1 MLTKLT
7 SRSRKPTIFGFT
19 LFVAALLAFTSFQQA
34 SAKAVLDFDGD
45 GKTDYAVIRFSD
57 ERMFWFVAQSSGG
70 VIAQQF
76 GMSKY
81 CCTGIQDSQVPEDYD
96 GDGKTDIAVYRP
108 GDPLMLFILSSKD
121 NAFQFRSF
129 PGYHNLFMTQDFDGD
144 GIADPTEAYFE
155 LGNPN
160 LIWRISE
167 SKSKSVRRVHFGN
180 FFTDRPIKGDFDG
193 DGKADIAV
201 YRNVSGTPANTFFI
215 LNSSD
220 GEIQTRTFGNSQID
234 YVIYAD
240 FDGDRKTDIAVWRG
254 FGPGSDG
261 TWYWVESSTGAYR
274 SLQFGLGSPYPDYA
288 APGDYDGD
296 GKTDQTVVRREF
308 GQTIFYVNLST
319 GGIEAKHWGFSDTP
333 LGILFSQQG

>member
-1 MLTKLT
+1 LL
-7 SRSRKPTIFGFT
+7 
-19 LFVAALLAFTSFQQA
+19 VLAFLVFTTFEQA

-57 ERMFWFVAQSSGG
+57 ERMFWFVAQSSSG

-76 GMSKY
+76 GMSSF
-81 CCTGIQDSQVPEDYD
+81 CCPGIQDRQAPEDYD
-96 GDGKTDIAVYRP
+96 GDGKTDIAVFRT
-108 GDPLMLFILSSKD
+108 GDPLLLFILGSKD
-121 NAFQFRSF
+121 NSFKFRSF

-180 FFTDRPIKGDFDG
+180 FYTDRPIKGDFDG

-234 YVIYAD
+234 YVVYAD

-254 FGPGSDG
+254 FGAGSDG
-261 TWYWVESSTGAYR
+261 TWYWIESSTGAFR
-274 SLQFGLGSPYPDYA
+274 SLQFGLGSPYPDFA

-296 GKTDQTVVRREF
+296 GKTDQTVVRS
-308 GQTIFYVNLST
+308 GSGGMIFYVNLST
-319 GGIEAKHWGFSDTP
+319 GGIEVKHWGFSDIP
-333 LGILFSQQG
+333 LAVLFSQYG